1 MTQDLRQDV
10 LFGRQSNVSNYSG
23 VFNSGE
29 NYKKFDFVYNTGD
42 GLFYYA
48 KEDLTAGGGVSV
60 TASNRYH
67 LVPFG
72 PNSNHYVVDSFNRT
86 DDLNATFSKGNIIDI
101 AGSQQDNDGRYEII
115 SVVKGADHVAPHLV
129 PSQYTL
135 TGAVLE
141 VKPVS
146 TQYSIENLEIASSNG
161 ITISTVSND
170 PSLNPDLWSSDRF
183 FFDADYGS
191 TVNFKAN
198 NVEMDFGNGYY
209 SVTPKSINSLS
220 MSVDMKFDNRSNREA
235 NAIVHFVENHLGQ
248 LEKDS
253 PSPNLRYKQGISGF
267 KWDGAS
273 SFHPYDTV
281 ENQLKTFYCTDINH
295 QLSFEDSNNISLKLK
310 NLDDSLLRKTVQG
323 GWIVGGGDAY
333 DPSEEYEKNDF
344 ALYTG
349 NMQYYYWHDD
359 SAGSNKSPAE
369 ARDSWTRTSG
379 YFSDINTGHWT
390 RDFLWKPSLG
400 LSVSQSPRVNSIALK
415 NGYTQIYDD
424 GINESL
430 LNLDLDFK
438 NRSDSEARAILH
450 FLEQRLGYLPFNFTP
465 PAPYDTT
472 QNFICQEWSHTYNY
486 KDNHTI
492 SAKFAQFPFNMSQEQ
507 MDSNVT
513 PPEVSEGELIFTSPL
528 VFSKGTDRERIS
540 AGQKLKA
547 RLELENIGD
556 LPVQLTSATLS
567 DPSSFEILGDS
578 STTIPAVPYDLE
590 PTGYLVTLPSQGFP
604 LNLNGATV
612 KLSKSYSPGIKEGG
626 QLFSRMVSDG
636 NGGWNYDTDGNGVRD
651 AYFQNNLGEIKGGI
665 NTASPGEYVSCETFV
680 SESLFAA
687 QSISEIG
694 GNKSAYIDILFKGK
708 TSEELNHNL
717 SPESATSPSYVSVSQ
732 TSYSSSGNGGATM
745 TATWQSGS
753 TWLIRY
759 SSNHLNSSGD
769 ENNSNVLIRVP
780 DITNASQSN
789 TNPGGGGRFGYGG
802 DANVISLYGDDDNEW
817 VEILY
822 TFSSSAG
829 TIEGGSEG
837 NGNHTQLDE
846 LASTAS
852 YYVSLSISNTGASNS
867 TAQAQNLVDSSNNNL
882 VVPGG
887 NGYQYGEISI
897 ASSTNYSPQTGILK
911 VYIDSLDFNV
921 NSAGVTQPIS
931 DLTVGSTVGFV
942 VVIDHQD
949 RNSNE
954 DSESYVK
961 ASFYHDFD
969 GIDLVVGNVGRAIT
983 TVNKDHSQNHL
994 VHAVYNKLAHWAVS
1008 AGGAWDG
1015 PGHIGD
1021 AVGAGNPNLEN
1032 TAVMGGKSY
1041 KIRYRR
1047 VEKNNLPEGFSVAS
1061 GAVVTASSADNTGR
1075 HRYHGNFGV
1084 IPPGQPFEG
1093 QYYDDVYL
1101 FVYQKK
1107 STAQGGS
1114 KMFSFVEAY
1123 VHSVETSG
1131 SSAQQ
1136 PVPDAP
1142 ANTDDG
1148 DGDDDDD

>member
-115 SVVKGADHVAPHLV
+115 SVVKDADHVAPHLV
-129 PSQYTL
+129 PAQYTL

-198 NVEMDFGNGYY
+198 NVAMNFGNGYY

-220 MSVDMKFDNRSNREA
+220 MSVDMKFDNRSSREA

-323 GWIVGGGDAY
+323 GWMVGGGDAY
-333 DPSEEYEKNDF
+333 DPSEGYEKNDF

-359 SAGSNKSPAE
+359 STGSNKSPAE
-369 ARDSWTRTSG
+369 TRDSWTRASG
-379 YFSDINTGHWT
+379 YFSDINTGYWT

-430 LNLDLDFK
+430 LDLDLDFK

-492 SAKFAQFPFNMSQEQ
+492 SAKFSQFPFNMSQEQ
-507 MDSNVT
+507 MDSNIT

-528 VFSKGTDRERIS
+528 VFSRETDRERIS

-547 RLELENIGD
+547 RLELKNIGD

-567 DPSSFEILGDS
+567 DPSFFEILGDS

-590 PTGYLVTLPSQGFP
+590 PAGYLVTLPNQGFP

-636 NGGWNYDTDGNGVRD
+636 NGGWNYDTDGNGVRVT
-651 AYFQNNLGEIKGGI
+651 YFQNNLGEIKDGI
-665 NTASPGEYVSCETFV
+665 NTTSPGEYVACETFV

-708 TSEELNHNL
+708 TSEELNGSL
-717 SPESATSPSYVSVSQ
+717 S
-732 TSYSSSGNGGATM
+732 
-745 TATWQSGS
+745 
-753 TWLIRY
+753 
-759 SSNHLNSSGD
+759 
-769 ENNSNVLIRVP
+769 
-780 DITNASQSN
+780 
-789 TNPGGGGRFGYGG
+789 
-802 DANVISLYGDDDNEW
+802 
-817 VEILY
+817 
-822 TFSSSAG
+822 
-829 TIEGGSEG
+829 
-837 NGNHTQLDE
+837 
-846 LASTAS
+846 ASTS
-852 YYVSLSISNTGASNS
+852 
-867 TAQAQNLVDSSNNNL
+867 QPENLVDSSNNNL
-882 VVPGG
+882 VIPGG
-887 NGYQYGEISI
+887 NNYQYGEISI
-897 ASSTNYSPQTGILK
+897 ASSTSYSPQAGILK
-911 VYIDSLDFNV
+911 VYIDGLDFNV

-949 RNSNE
+949 RNSDE
-954 DSESYVK
+954 DSDNFVK

-983 TVNKDHSQNHL
+983 TVNKNHSQNYL
-994 VHAVYNKLAHWAVS
+994 VHAVYNKPAHWAVS

-1015 PGHIGD
+1015 PGNIGD
-1021 AVGAGNPNLEN
+1021 AVGAGNPNLET

-1061 GAVVTASSADNTGR
+1061 GAVVTASSANNTGR

-1123 VHSVETSG
+1123 VHSVEGSG

-1136 PVPDAP
+1136 PAPDAP
-1142 ANTDDG
+1142 ANTDD
-1148 DGDDDDD
+1148 DDDDDD